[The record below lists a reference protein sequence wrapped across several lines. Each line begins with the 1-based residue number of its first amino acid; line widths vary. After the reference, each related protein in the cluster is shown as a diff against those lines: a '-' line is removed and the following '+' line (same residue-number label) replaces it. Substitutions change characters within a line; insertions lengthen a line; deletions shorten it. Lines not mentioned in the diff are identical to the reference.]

1 MEKKAK
7 KIKGEKEDVK
17 TKNKK
22 NNKKKNDKGKKIDKT
37 DKKKNDLKYDYE
49 IKCLLIHRLKKGDV
63 IELISSEVKT
73 LCKIVEIS
81 DISDFIMTL
90 KVLVV
95 NK

>member
-1 MEKKAK
+1 MEKKLK
-7 KIKGEKEDVK
+7 KEDKRKIKKKQKQKQK
-17 TKNKK
+17 TVNKTDNKK
-22 NNKKKNDKGKKIDKT
+22 NE
-37 DKKKNDLKYDYE
+37 LKYDYE

-63 IELISSEVKT
+63 IELISNDIKT

>member
-1 MEKKAK
+1 MEKIK
-7 KIKGEKEDVK
+7 KEKEDVK
-17 TKNKK
+17 RKKKK
-22 NNKKKNDKGKKIDKT
+22 NNKKKNNKGKKIDKT
-37 DKKKNDLKYDYE
+37 DKKKNELKYDYE
-49 IKCLLIHRLKKGDV
+49 IKCLLIYRLKKGDV
-63 IELISSEVKT
+63 IELISNDIKA